1 MRTRARRVETFSTP
15 IFFFERFSAEER
27 RYLQMIQHRR
37 RLPHVYPDA
46 ASLFVTWSL
55 HGVLPP
61 SFSVRPGKLAGG
73 QAFVWMDRRLDRA
86 SAGPMYLRQP
96 AIAQLVMESIRK
108 GEQLDHYELY
118 AFVVMA
124 NHVHVLIHPHV
135 DPSRLL
141 KSLKGAT
148 AREANKLLGR
158 TGEPFWQKESYD
170 HWVRGHA
177 EFERIRV
184 YIENNPVKAG
194 LVKAPEQYLW
204 SSASVEKSLDA
215 ARTSARATP

>member
-1 MRTRARRVETFSTP
+1 
-15 IFFFERFSAEER
+15 
-27 RYLQMIQHRR
+27 MIQHRR

-215 ARTSARATP
+215 ACTSARATP

>member
-1 MRTRARRVETFSTP
+1 VRHEFFMPLGGPQGRVALNARYTARRLLDAD
-15 IFFFERFSAEER
+15 FFLLRDSPGGKR
-27 RYLQMIQHRR
+27 RYLQMIQRRR
-37 RLPHVYPDA
+37 RLPHLYPDS

-61 SFSVRPGKLAGG
+61 SFSARPGKLAGG
-73 QAFVWMDRRLDRA
+73 QAFVWMDRHLDSAR
-86 SAGPMYLRQP
+86 AGPMYLRQP
-96 AIAQLVMESIRK
+96 AIAQLVVESIRK

-118 AFVVMA
+118 AFVIMA

-170 HWVRGHA
+170 H
-177 EFERIRV
+177 
-184 YIENNPVKAG
+184 
-194 LVKAPEQYLW
+194 
-204 SSASVEKSLDA
+204 
-215 ARTSARATP
+215 